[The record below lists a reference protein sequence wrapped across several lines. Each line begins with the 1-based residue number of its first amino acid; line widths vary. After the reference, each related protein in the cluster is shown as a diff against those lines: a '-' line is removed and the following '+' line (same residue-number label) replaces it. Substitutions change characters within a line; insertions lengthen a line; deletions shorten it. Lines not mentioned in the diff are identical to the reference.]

1 MGGVRYGQGPA
12 NSKTRAIFS
21 GGSPGTDNQDMI
33 TMSTLG
39 DSAKFGD
46 LTTSNSVRMGG
57 SNSVRGLAMGG
68 TPANQVDY
76 FTIATLG
83 SAQDFGDLTQRRHY
97 GAGAASKTRICAAG
111 GFQSP
116 TNPTT
121 GLDTIDYAQIMS
133 LGDFVDFGNLTDGRW
148 GLTGGLSNGHGG
160 L

>member
-1 MGGVRYGQGPA
+1 
-12 NSKTRAIFS
+12 
-21 GGSPGTDNQDMI
+21 
-33 TMSTLG
+33 
-39 DSAKFGD
+39 
-46 LTTSNSVRMGG
+46 
-57 SNSVRGLAMGG
+57 MGG

-133 LGDFVDFGNLTDGRW
+133 LSNFIDFGDLTW
-148 GLTGGLSNGHGG
+148 KMGLTGGLLTSREVICQNLESTRSSQDATRGPDVAGITTFAE
-160 L
+160 LLVL